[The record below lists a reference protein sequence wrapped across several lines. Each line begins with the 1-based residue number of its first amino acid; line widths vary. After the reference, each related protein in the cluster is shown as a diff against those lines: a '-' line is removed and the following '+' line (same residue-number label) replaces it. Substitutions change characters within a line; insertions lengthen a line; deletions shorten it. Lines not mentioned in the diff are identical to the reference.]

1 MVLPVSQLLATQ
13 RKGVGG
19 DGLACWA
26 SRALGMLVY
35 DGICWYVGDSLELVN
50 VGVGEFSLRFLWRKI
65 SWSKF

>member
-50 VGVGEFSLRFLWRKI
+50 LA
-65 SWSKF
+65 